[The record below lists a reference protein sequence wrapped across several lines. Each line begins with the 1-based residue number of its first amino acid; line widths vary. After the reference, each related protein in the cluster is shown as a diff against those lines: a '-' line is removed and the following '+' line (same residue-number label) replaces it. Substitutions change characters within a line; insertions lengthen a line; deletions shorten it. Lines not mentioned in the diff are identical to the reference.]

1 MNTLSRIAVAAIV
14 GSMLAVFAPN
24 AGHAADPRLDLAID
38 FLVKAKALVEA
49 AEDPGARKPFG
60 GHANKAKNSIEK
72 AMQEIQLAKQAA
84 GSGQ

>member
-1 MNTLSRIAVAAIV
+1 MNMLSRIAVMAIV
-14 GSMLAVFAPN
+14 GSMLAAIVPN
-24 AGHAADPRLDLAID
+24 AGQAADPRLDLAID

-72 AMQEIQLAKQAA
+72 AMQEIALAKQVAD
-84 GSGQ
+84 SN